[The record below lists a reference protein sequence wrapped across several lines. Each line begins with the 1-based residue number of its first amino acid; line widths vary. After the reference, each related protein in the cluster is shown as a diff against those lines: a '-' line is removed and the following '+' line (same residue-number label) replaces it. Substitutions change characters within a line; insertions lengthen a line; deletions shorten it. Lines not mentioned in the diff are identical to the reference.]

1 MVKMPGFQMR
11 PEDKEK
17 YLLMMFGTAEP
28 KLSQVRNALKTA
40 LDIRKFEIEM
50 YWKRATYFWAFIAAI
65 FAGFFWVVQQMP
77 LKEHIGNIGFCF
89 ASMGAV
95 ASWCWL
101 LVLRGSKFWQE
112 NWEKHVDYLEDE
124 VHGQLYKT
132 ILSGKGIDEYSP
144 LHSYPFSV
152 SRVNTLLSFYIF
164 IFWICALLYLSW
176 STTEISP
183 SSTLFRILLV
193 LVSLG
198 FIGSSFSLCKTNF
211 WIEIFDHNGASF
223 VRRNKSNNP
232 SA

>member
-1 MVKMPGFQMR
+1 MSGYRMR
-11 PEDKEK
+11 PEDKDK
-17 YLLMMFGTAEP
+17 YLLLMFGVTNP
-28 KLSQVRNALKTA
+28 KLFLVRNALKTA

-65 FAGFFWVVQQMP
+65 FAGFFWVVQQRP
-77 LKEHIGNIGFCF
+77 LTEHLGNIGFCF

-144 LHSYPFSV
+144 LHSYPYSV

-164 IFWICALLYLSW
+164 IFWIGAFIYLAWLSGET
-176 STTEISP
+176 SSSSILVRIILVIIS
-183 SSTLFRILLV
+183 S
-193 LVSLG
+193 G
-198 FIGSSFSLCKTNF
+198 FIGSSLIFCKTNF
-211 WIEIFDHNGASF
+211 WAEIFDHSDDVF
-223 VRRNKSNNP
+223 VRRNKSKEDEGN
-232 SA
+232 